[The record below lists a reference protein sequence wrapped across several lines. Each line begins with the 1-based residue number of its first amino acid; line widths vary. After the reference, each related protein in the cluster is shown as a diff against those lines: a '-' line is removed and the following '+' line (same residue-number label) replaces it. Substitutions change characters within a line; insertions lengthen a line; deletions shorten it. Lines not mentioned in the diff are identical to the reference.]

1 MHQSNFNK
9 TKQKRMKTKYIHI
22 ICFSLALL
30 MSFHSLAQEQIVN
43 DSLDPQLV
51 RVVKPYSP
59 KISDAFK
66 LKQLPSL
73 ENQEILNKKS
83 INYTIFSFPV
93 ASIFTPAKSKSIGLE
108 QLKKERKFSNVAAL
122 SVGNYTNINGDLFLN
137 KSITKGRLISAYLS
151 HQSSQGGIK
160 DLFLDDLF
168 SENTAQLKYNV
179 TQGNKNW
186 NVRAAAQRYMSHW
199 YGLSTNVD
207 TAPTESFDTK
217 QIVSVFQISGSL
229 SLNQGLVEGAEVE
242 AYTLSDDY
250 DSNESRAQFKTQLKL
265 DVLDKSLET
274 QFGLSF
280 LKGSFKEGFAANQ
293 ALDYGNLGVSISPKF
308 KFNLSSFDITAG
320 LKVVYIDDNER
331 SKQTLHVYPKITTSY
346 DVVDSIFIAYAGIE
360 GDLDQ
365 NTYRDLYLE
374 NPFIAPTLNILPTSM
389 PYKLFVGSKGRLANS
404 ISYDASA
411 VFSRQN
417 DAVLFQKNG
426 IQSNL
431 NNQPFGYGNSFGVV
445 YDDMETLTVQGSL
458 FFQFNN
464 SLNITTK
471 ASFSSYGLDNEEEAW
486 NLPKIQAS
494 LEMRYQPTNRLNLG
508 FQGYYF
514 GKRFDLHK
522 TDISQENQSPQ
533 TTALDA
539 FIDLNIDASY
549 SLTPK
554 WSLTLKLNNILGRN
568 YHRWM
573 DFPAQG
579 AQVSAGAFYKFDF

>member
-1 MHQSNFNK
+1 
-9 TKQKRMKTKYIHI
+9 MKTKYIHI

-73 ENQEILNKKS
+73 ENQGILNNKS
-83 INYTIFSFPV
+83 IDYTIFSFPV

-137 KSITKGRLISAYLS
+137 KSIAKGRLISAYLS

-199 YGLSTNVD
+199 YGLSTNAD
-207 TAPTESFDTK
+207 TAPTQFFNTK
-217 QIVSVFQISGSL
+217 QIVSVFQINGSL
-229 SLNQGLVEGAEVE
+229 SLNQGLVEDAEVE

-293 ALDYGNLGVSISPKF
+293 
-308 KFNLSSFDITAG
+308 
-320 LKVVYIDDNER
+320 
-331 SKQTLHVYPKITTSY
+331 
-346 DVVDSIFIAYAGIE
+346 
-360 GDLDQ
+360 
-365 NTYRDLYLE
+365 
-374 NPFIAPTLNILPTSM
+374 
-389 PYKLFVGSKGRLANS
+389 
-404 ISYDASA
+404 
-411 VFSRQN
+411 
-417 DAVLFQKNG
+417 
-426 IQSNL
+426 
-431 NNQPFGYGNSFGVV
+431 
-445 YDDMETLTVQGSL
+445 
-458 FFQFNN
+458 
-464 SLNITTK
+464 
-471 ASFSSYGLDNEEEAW
+471 
-486 NLPKIQAS
+486 
-494 LEMRYQPTNRLNLG
+494 
-508 FQGYYF
+508 
-514 GKRFDLHK
+514 
-522 TDISQENQSPQ
+522 
-533 TTALDA
+533 
-539 FIDLNIDASY
+539 
-549 SLTPK
+549 
-554 WSLTLKLNNILGRN
+554 
-568 YHRWM
+568 
-573 DFPAQG
+573 
-579 AQVSAGAFYKFDF
+579 